1 MPVRVQVPPDRIVT
15 LPAFIVSVLPL
26 EMVKSSPPASSV
38 SLIVAVKLNTVALE
52 LQKILLKVGVVEP
65 EIV

>member
-1 MPVRVQVPPDRIVT
+1 MPPDRIVT
-15 LPAFIVSVLPL
+15 LPVSIVSVLPF

-38 SLIVAVKLNTVALE
+38 SLIVAVRLNTVALE
-52 LQKILLKVGVVEP
+52 LQKSLLKVGVVEP